1 MQQVEALITPSV
13 MRWARERSGLSLEE
27 AAHKIGRPVEEISKW
42 EEPDGFRPS
51 IAQARKAAEV
61 YKRPLA
67 VFYLPE
73 PPEDFETLRDF
84 RTLPDGFSREYSQE
98 LGLVIRTT
106 LYRQD
111 WLKDF
116 CIQDQVEPL
125 SFIGSATMKSTPA
138 EVAEKIRE
146 VLKITP
152 QDQMRCGSRSEALS
166 LWIERVEQI
175 GIYVFQQGNID
186 LQEARG
192 FAIADEYAPF
202 IFINSNDAEAA
213 RMFTLAHEL
222 CHLWMNEP
230 GISNQESFEKSK
242 SEQDYDVEIFCN
254 RVASMLVLEPKA
266 FAFELKKISS
276 DLNLEDK
283 VRALSNI
290 FKVSEEAIARRFLE
304 NGTISKSRYEELR
317 RVYQERWRLLRDE
330 RRKRMA
336 ANKKGPSFYVK
347 KLFNNGY
354 AFTQT
359 VISAYRNGAVSGRD
373 ASSLL
378 EVKINHLARLSL
390 QAGIPFAAGGEA
402 A

>member
-1 MQQVEALITPSV
+1 MQHIEALITPSV
-13 MRWARERSGLSLEE
+13 MRWARERSSLSLED

-42 EEPDGFRPS
+42 ERGELRPS
-51 IAQARKAAEV
+51 VAQARKASEV

-98 LGLVIRTT
+98 LGLLIRTT
-106 LYRQD
+106 LYRQK

-116 CIQDQVEPL
+116 CVQEQIEPL
-125 SFIGSATMKSTPA
+125 SFIGSATIKSTPA
-138 EVAEKIRE
+138 EVAGKIRE
-146 VLKITP
+146 ILKITP
-152 QDQMRCGSRSEALS
+152 QDQMRCRTRSEALS
-166 LWIERVEQI
+166 LWIEKVEQI
-175 GIYVFQQGNID
+175 GVYVFQQGDID

-192 FAIADEYAPF
+192 FSIADENAPF
-202 IFINSNDAEAA
+202 VFINSGDAEAA

-222 CHLWMNEP
+222 CHLWINEP
-230 GISNQESFEKSK
+230 GISNLESFEKSK
-242 SEQDYDVEIFCN
+242 SDQIHEVEIFCN
-254 RVASMLVLEPKA
+254 RVASILVLEPKA
-266 FAFELKKISS
+266 FAFALKNIRAGLKLEEKVAELSG
-276 DLNLEDK
+276 
-283 VRALSNI
+283 I

-304 NGTISKSRYEELR
+304 NGIINKARYEELR
-317 RVYQERWRLLRDE
+317 RAYQERWRAIRDE
-330 RRKRMA
+330 KRKQMA
-336 ANKKGPSFYVK
+336 VNKKGPSFYVR

-378 EVKINHLARLSL
+378 EVKINHLARLSI

>member
-1 MQQVEALITPSV
+1 MQHVEALVTPSV
-13 MRWARERSGLSLEE
+13 MGWARKRSGFSLED
-27 AAHKIGRPVEEISKW
+27 AAHKIGRPVDEISKW
-42 EEPDGFRPS
+42 ETGELRPS
-51 IAQARKAAEV
+51 VAQARKASEV

-98 LGLVIRTT
+98 LGLLIRTT
-106 LYRQD
+106 LFRQE

-116 CIQDQVEPL
+116 CIQEQAEPL

-138 EVAEKIRE
+138 EVAKKIRE

-152 QDQMRCGSRSEALS
+152 QDQMRCRSRSEALS
-166 LWIERVEQI
+166 LWIDRVEQI
-175 GIYVFQQGNID
+175 GIYVFQQGDVD

-202 IFINSNDAEAA
+202 IFINSSDAEAA
-213 RMFTLAHEL
+213 RIFTLAHEL
-222 CHLWMNEP
+222 CHLWINEP
-230 GISNQESFEKSK
+230 GISNLESFEKTK
-242 SEQDYDVEIFCN
+242 SDQVFDIEIFCN
-254 RVASMLVLEPKA
+254 RVASILVLEPEA
-266 FAFELKKISS
+266 FAFALKNIGSN
-276 DLNLEDK
+276 LGLEDK

-304 NGTISKSRYEELR
+304 SGTISKARYEELR
-317 RVYQERWRLLRDE
+317 RVYQERWRLIRDE
-330 RRKRMA
+330 RRKQMV

-378 EVKINHLARLSL
+378 EVKINHLARLST
-390 QAGIPFAAGGEA
+390 QAGIPFASGGEA